1 MKLWGICSWLIL
13 INYFQTVISPFGD
26 KAPIG
31 GELDSNNC
39 WWTSSALK
47 CLPGPILENKVRTY
61 RFNRFILGSP

>member
-1 MKLWGICSWLIL
+1 MKLWGICSGLIL

-39 WWTSSALK
+39 LISSGFKWCEALQD
-47 CLPGPILENKVRTY
+47 
-61 RFNRFILGSP
+61 